1 MKVRSLR
8 EARELSK
15 KRILVRIDANVPLKG
30 NKILDDFKIRQ
41 SLATIDYLLKKN
53 AQIFLV
59 SHLGRPSR
67 PDPRFSLK
75 PVASFISRELAIP
88 VTFTTL
94 EKCDKKMPT
103 ASVVFLENIRF
114 YPGEEKNNPA
124 FAKRLATL
132 ADVFVLDGFG
142 VAHRDAASVSGVA
155 KLLPSYAGFL
165 LEAEINGLN
174 RVLTK
179 PKKPLVVIL
188 GGAKMETK
196 IPVLT
201 KLLPL
206 ADTVLVGGG
215 IANTYYLSQGSKVG
229 NSLVQKQFVAELKK
243 LAAKKKI
250 LFPIDAV
257 YGTADGKKVGVVSTK
272 GVFKLPPGT
281 GIYDI
286 GPATIQKFAA
296 FIRDAETIVWNGALG
311 LFEQKPY
318 QYGTYMIAELL
329 SRRSKGKAFGV
340 AGGGETVEVLEHLK
354 LVPDIDLVSTGGGA
368 MLEYLSGKRLPGIIA
383 VSKK

>member
-206 ADTVLVGGG
+206 ADTVEGTPKGKKWCAADDG
-215 IANTYYLSQGSKVG
+215 NTTERTLR
-229 NSLVQKQFVAELKK
+229 
-243 LAAKKKI
+243 
-250 LFPIDAV
+250 DAV
-257 YGTADGKKVGVVSTK
+257 ESWI
-272 GVFKLPPGT
+272 L
-281 GIYDI
+281 
-286 GPATIQKFAA
+286 
-296 FIRDAETIVWNGALG
+296 
-311 LFEQKPY
+311 
-318 QYGTYMIAELL
+318 
-329 SRRSKGKAFGV
+329 
-340 AGGGETVEVLEHLK
+340 
-354 LVPDIDLVSTGGGA
+354 
-368 MLEYLSGKRLPGIIA
+368 GKRVPGSCA
-383 VSKK
+383 A